1 MIRTIREEPL
11 GVKEINDAIDRCDEL
26 LNIGDPLPE
35 VRNRDPT
42 YRTIKDQIRKT
53 EEILFRMKRQLA
65 DLPAGPM
72 HGKIVIPA
80 PSEYQC
86 KTCGN
91 TDCLNYVKDD
101 IKIHPSNLMAVCIIR
116 NQTALNGCLAYLL
129 PKEGP

>member
-65 DLPAGPM
+65 DM
-72 HGKIVIPA
+72 HRPTGTPILYTANSYNCSTCYNEGCIHWLGKKNPNPIATVVQNI
-80 PSEYQC
+80 
-86 KTCGN
+86 T
-91 TDCLNYVKDD
+91 KD
-101 IKIHPSNLMAVCIIR
+101 V
-116 NQTALNGCLAYLL
+116 GCLSWLP
-129 PKEGP
+129 PKEES

>member
-1 MIRTIREEPL
+1 MTRTIREEPL

-65 DLPAGPM
+65 DLHRPTGTPILYAANF
-72 HGKIVIPA
+72 HNCSTCYNERCVHWLGKKNPNPIINIVQNIM
-80 PSEYQC
+80 
-86 KTCGN
+86 
-91 TDCLNYVKDD
+91 KD
-101 IKIHPSNLMAVCIIR
+101 V
-116 NQTALNGCLAYLL
+116 GCLAWLP